1 MARNY
6 YPVAQKLTIRIG
18 RFGRGDPEP
27 HCASGSHVKCFNGPW
42 QQRRFDRLHNDIIE
56 DERGASFSPRR
67 RDDHDVGLEL
77 VVDDNVQPR
86 DIDDV
91 EYLDDG
97 EVLQADDDD
106 VHDINDV
113 IDPVNHG
120 SRVNAVHDVIDPV
133 NHGSRV
139 NAVHDVVDPVNH
151 GSRVNAVHDVIN
163 VASATADESV
173 DNVVNEYDDF
183 AIDDRPGNHRYDRC

>member
-1 MARNY
+1 
-6 YPVAQKLTIRIG
+6 
-18 RFGRGDPEP
+18 
-27 HCASGSHVKCFNGPW
+27 
-42 QQRRFDRLHNDIIE
+42 
-56 DERGASFSPRR
+56 
-67 RDDHDVGLEL
+67 L

-97 EVLQADDDD
+97 EVLQADDVDN
-106 VHDINDV
+106 VHDID
-113 IDPVNHG
+113 
-120 SRVNAVHDVIDPV
+120 DVIDPV

-151 GSRVNAVHDVIN
+151 GSRVNAVHDVID

>member
-97 EVLQADDDD
+97 EVLQADDVDN
-106 VHDINDV
+106 VHDID
-113 IDPVNHG
+113 
-120 SRVNAVHDVIDPV
+120 DVIDPV

>member
-120 SRVNAVHDVIDPV
+120 SRVNAVHDVI
-133 NHGSRV
+133 
-139 NAVHDVVDPVNH
+139 
-151 GSRVNAVHDVIN
+151 N